1 MLLGAA
7 GMGLLTQLSMTS
19 SYVTEILPALL
30 AMGVGLGL
38 VFSNSIFGAT
48 LGVRP
53 SDAGVASATVTASQ
67 QVGGS
72 IGTALLSTL
81 AVSAATTYAHSHI
94 ASVAAAGGTHAARAA
109 LLTHASVHGYTVG
122 FAVSAVIFLVGAV
135 VAGALFERRVT
146 ETEVAGELVMAH

>member
-1 MLLGAA
+1 MQKIAA
-7 GMGLLTQLSMTS
+7 
-19 SYVTEILPALL
+19 
-30 AMGVGLGL
+30 
-38 VFSNSIFGAT
+38 SI
-48 LGVRP
+48 
-53 SDAGVASATVTASQ
+53 
-67 QVGGS
+67 
-72 IGTALLSTL
+72 STL